1 MVEEVEGQCDWRI
14 IPRCIIPQLS
24 LFIQLDKQIILPS
37 LFIPIIIRH
46 RASQQKNIDNHQ
58 FKIKRLQTVDFHN
71 LAKRVLLS
79 DSELPL
85 CNILCIFVVT
95 SEYHH
100 FNLAVLYFVQAAS
113 FGQIFLEIE

>member
-1 MVEEVEGQCDWRI
+1 MEEEEECDWRI

-46 RASQQKNIDNHQ
+46 RASQQKNTDNHQ
-58 FKIKRLQTVDFHN
+58 FKIIRLQTVDFHN
-71 LAKRVLLS
+71 LEKRFLLS

-85 CNILCIFVVT
+85 CNILFLLWKVNASILISGDVV
-95 SEYHH
+95 
-100 FNLAVLYFVQAAS
+100 LRRLVLIRFS
-113 FGQIFLEIE
+113 LKLNKN